1 MSSLWS
7 FVKRVGPP
15 IATGA
20 LLFLLFFNPIISLE
34 NLLQEFLARGITNL
48 IPGPISGVEA
58 EQTNKYVYKQDIKL
72 IDEAIGEIDLYERP
86 RE

>member
-1 MSSLWS
+1 LA
-7 FVKRVGPP
+7 P
-15 IATGA
+15 TA
-20 LLFLLFFNPIISLE
+20 LKDQPALCYPWN
-34 NLLQEFLARGITNL
+34 ITNL
-48 IPGPISGVEA
+48 ILGPISGVEA

>member
-1 MSSLWS
+1 
-7 FVKRVGPP
+7 
-15 IATGA
+15 
-20 LLFLLFFNPIISLE
+20 
-34 NLLQEFLARGITNL
+34 
-48 IPGPISGVEA
+48 VEA